1 MTFNRLVFWSGIWN
15 VGLGLILIT
24 PPITQFLGV
33 HIPNPLWPW
42 MIAAFLWF
50 TSATLILSSCEVQN
64 FASIIYWDALL
75 RFSAAVILLA
85 YGFKY
90 LGVLPTVLFAITDFS
105 WGVILI
111 IGLQRATGRSHAS
124 LLLNR
129 RVGSD
134 QTNSSVAGRDKSA

>member
-1 MTFNRLVFWSGIWN
+1 LDDCGISLVHFGNAYSEFLRSAKFRFHHLLGRLVG
-15 VGLGLILIT
+15 
-24 PPITQFLGV
+24 
-33 HIPNPLWPW
+33 
-42 MIAAFLWF
+42 
-50 TSATLILSSCEVQN
+50 
-64 FASIIYWDALL
+64 
-75 RFSAAVILLA
+75 FSAAVILFA

-134 QTNSSVAGRDKSA
+134 QTNSSVAGRDKSGISLNK